1 MGVKKSIKLG
11 EMPEVAFAE
20 MGNFWMRNSL

>member
-1 MGVKKSIKLG
+1 MGGKKSIKLG

-20 MGNFWMRNSL
+20 MGDFWMRNSL